1 MQKAEFSLSWWAMGP
16 KIRPEPKGVVL
27 IIAPFNGPVV
37 MLLSPLVR
45 RDSDFAFLFSLVS
58 ARSADELG
66 VGVFLFGGTAGRL
79 ARLRAGTRW

>member
-45 RDSDFAFLFSLVS
+45 RPSRCACFFVDELGAPCRS
-58 ARSADELG
+58 ARS
-66 VGVFLFGGTAGRL
+66 
-79 ARLRAGTRW
+79 RAVTQW